1 MACLRHWSLA
11 KSTKAIAGLCLP
23 FVLINE
29 CSAQADPS
37 LPAPGSTFVSRDEQ
51 QQLGFQAAS
60 EVYKQMPVL
69 PDSSPETQYIRQVGK
84 RLVATIPTENSWP
97 FEFHVVAQKAFGFR
111 QSGPYRQV

>member
-29 CSAQADPS
+29 CSAQADIPR
-37 LPAPGSTFVSRDEQ
+37 LPDPGSTFVSRDEQ

-60 EVYKQMPVL
+60 EV
-69 PDSSPETQYIRQVGK
+69 
-84 RLVATIPTENSWP
+84 
-97 FEFHVVAQKAFGFR
+97 
-111 QSGPYRQV
+111 